1 MEKIIFRISI
11 LTALISSLGCGEPE
25 KAPTEIPVNY
35 VKVSTILDTEVNSK
49 LYNIPSPIE
58 TFTILKMSG
67 ASFDKSLLNPA
78 KNISKYVS
86 NFSRA
91 VNLGTYSSDLSFCLL
106 YKENQDIN
114 FYLKNVNELTA
125 SLGIEGD
132 FAQRMTQRLKANAN
146 NPDSVMQIVAEASV
160 DAYMYLKENQRN
172 NISILI
178 TAGGWVEGMHF
189 ITNMAH
195 KTQKQEIFG
204 LVASQKKVV
213 KNLIKMLEKFE
224 TDPEISGI
232 LVDVKEISTIY
243 DTLKPAHDD
252 AVAST
257 DKNVTSVGN
266 NKSYEVTKEQ
276 LKTILEKV
284 EALRN
289 KIIS

>member
-1 MEKIIFRISI
+1 MTKPI
-11 LTALISSLGCGEPE
+11 LTISLLTACISLISCGEPD
-25 KAPTEIPVNY
+25 KTPTEIPVNY
-35 VKVSTILDTEVNSK
+35 VKVSTVLDTELNSK

-67 ASFDKSLLNPA
+67 AAFDKSLLNSP
-78 KNISKYVS
+78 KNISKYIS
-86 NFSRA
+86 SFSKA

-114 FYLKNVNELTA
+114 FYLKDVNELTA

-146 NPDSVMQIVAEASV
+146 NSDSIMQIVAEASV

-172 NISILI
+172 NTSILI

-189 ITNMAH
+189 ITNMAN
-195 KTQKQEIFG
+195 KTQKSEIFG

-213 KNLIKMLEKFE
+213 KNLIKMLEKFSS
-224 TDPEISGI
+224 DPEISGI
-232 LVDVKEISTIY
+232 LVDIKDISAIF

-276 LKTILEKV
+276 LKAILEKV
-284 EALRN
+284 ETLRN
-289 KIIS
+289 KLTS